1 MAKRRTKAPVKKVL
15 RTEVEEQIISEA
27 LTHDVIIKEGD
38 NVVFM
43 EAIDIQHVPT
53 EKGAAMLIN
62 GLIEYI
68 KTIEHLSQYRRNN
81 IRKELMRIKRSYL
94 RCL

>member
-1 MAKRRTKAPVKKVL
+1 MAKRRTKAPVKKVV

-27 LTHDVIIKEGD
+27 LEPKIIIEEP
-38 NVVFM
+38 VMF
-43 EAIDIQHVPT
+43 IPPPT
-53 EKGAAMLIN
+53 EKGAAVLIN
-62 GLIEYI
+62 DLIEYV
-68 KTIEHLSQYRRNN
+68 KTNEHLSQYRRNN